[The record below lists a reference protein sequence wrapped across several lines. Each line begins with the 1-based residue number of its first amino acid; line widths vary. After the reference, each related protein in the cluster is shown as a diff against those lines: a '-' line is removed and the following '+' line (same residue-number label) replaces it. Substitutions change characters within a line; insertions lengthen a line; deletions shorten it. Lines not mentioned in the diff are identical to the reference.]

1 MLTRKRITLL
11 NAEADLAPVIGQAQL
26 CIQQQGQEILEQA
39 RQQAQAMLEE
49 AERQKEAEMLSAQQ
63 RAEQAFWQQAD
74 TLLQSW
80 QQQYQQLEEQ
90 VLDVMDSV
98 LTQALS
104 QLLTEVPQTQ
114 RLAALLRQLLR
125 AKTLAEQGSLYC
137 HPAQQVE
144 IADWL
149 RSHAHLAWQL
159 QPDES
164 LAQDSLKLVTANG
177 ELCLDWQQAVR
188 HLLPPQAAS

>member
-1 MLTRKRITLL
+1 MLTRRRITLL
-11 NAEADLAPVIGQAQL
+11 NAEADLAPVVSQAQL
-26 CIQQQGQEILEQA
+26 CIQQQGQDILEQA

-49 AERQKEAEMLSAQQ
+49 AERQAEVEMLNAQQ

-80 QQQYQQLEEQ
+80 QQQYQQLEAQ
-90 VLDVMDSV
+90 VLEVMDSV
-98 LTQALS
+98 LTQALD
-104 QLLTEVPQTQ
+104 QLLTDVPQTQ
-114 RLAALLRQLLR
+114 RLAAILRQLLR
-125 AKTLAEQGSLYC
+125 AKTLTEQGSLYC
-137 HPAQQVE
+137 HPAQHLE

-149 RSHAHLAWQL
+149 RSHVHLAWQL

-177 ELCLDWQQAVR
+177 ELSLDWQQAVR
-188 HLLPPQAAS
+188 QLLPPQTAC